1 MDPVAKT
8 AYYCCGVRAAD
19 AARPNPICGDYLA
32 QRFMN
37 PEAREIVARFQR
49 FRGPNASNV
58 TRHRLIDDWLR
69 ERLKATPDLRI
80 VLLGAGFDTRA
91 FRLMGGRWLELDQ
104 AAIVAAKEAEL
115 PAHDAPNSLQR
126 VAIDFAS
133 EALAD
138 KLKPWAGES
147 PTLVVL
153 EGVAV
158 YLKQAE
164 LRAMLDTLVRCF
176 PGHVLISDIMT
187 ARFLRRYSRSM
198 FRALAELGAHYGD
211 LFDDPTAVVADA
223 GYRKLVQVSII
234 DRARELGA
242 LPIPRVILNTVLRG
256 VRDGYSAYVFEAI
269 K

>member
-1 MDPVAKT
+1 
-8 AYYCCGVRAAD
+8 
-19 AARPNPICGDYLA
+19 
-32 QRFMN
+32 MN
-37 PEAREIVARFQR
+37 PEAREIAARFQS

-138 KLKPWAGES
+138 K
-147 PTLVVL
+147 
-153 EGVAV
+153 VAIG
-158 YLKQAE
+158 
-164 LRAMLDTLVRCF
+164 C
-176 PGHVLISDIMT
+176 
-187 ARFLRRYSRSM
+187 
-198 FRALAELGAHYGD
+198 
-211 LFDDPTAVVADA
+211 
-223 GYRKLVQVSII
+223 
-234 DRARELGA
+234 
-242 LPIPRVILNTVLRG
+242 
-256 VRDGYSAYVFEAI
+256 
-269 K
+269 